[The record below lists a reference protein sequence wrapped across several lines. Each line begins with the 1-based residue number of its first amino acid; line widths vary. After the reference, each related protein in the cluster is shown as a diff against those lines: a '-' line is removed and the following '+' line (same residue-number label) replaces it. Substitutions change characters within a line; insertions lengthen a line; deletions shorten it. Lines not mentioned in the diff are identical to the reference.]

1 MDFGQVLQAIATVGF
16 PIIACIG
23 IAWFFN
29 RVNENYRSD
38 IKELSKAHQE
48 ETKTITDK
56 LSEEIKALNESI
68 QNNTLVLQ
76 KLIDKFD
83 KEESL

>member
-29 RVNENYRSD
+29 RVNENYRND

>member
-1 MDFGQVLQAIATVGF
+1 MDFGQILQAIATVGF

-29 RVNENYRSD
+29 RVNENYRND

-83 KEESL
+83 KEEGL

>member
-1 MDFGQVLQAIATVGF
+1 MDFGQILQAIATVGF

-29 RVNENYRSD
+29 RVNENYRND